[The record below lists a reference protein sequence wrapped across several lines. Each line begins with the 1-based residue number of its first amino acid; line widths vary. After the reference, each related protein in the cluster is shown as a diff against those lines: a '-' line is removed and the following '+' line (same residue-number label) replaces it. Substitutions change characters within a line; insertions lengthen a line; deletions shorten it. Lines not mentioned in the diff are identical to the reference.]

1 MTEEM
6 KDIQEIGEETTEME
20 IEHTETPVEE
30 SMESI
35 LRKYGDME
43 DLHRGK
49 IISGNIVGQGDD
61 GWLVD
66 VGYKCEGFL
75 PAREW
80 SHKMLVNDAEKPE
93 INDTVT
99 VEVIN
104 VRHGEEAQLHVSRWR
119 CEFDK
124 RWNELEEK
132 LSQKDV
138 ITVRGLRKVKGGLM
152 VDCCSLEGF
161 VPISHLAAEGRGVN
175 PGKYVGEEFEVRL
188 LEKDRRKRRLVLSRR
203 LLLEQELSTERDSFY
218 GNVTEGAIMEG
229 TVSSITAFGV
239 FVNLGPI
246 DGLVHMSELSWK
258 RNNKPKDL
266 VKKGDTVTVKVIGI
280 DRENSRISLSIKQT
294 QSDPWLTAAERWKSG
309 TRTTGVVTN
318 VTDFG
323 AFVEIEP
330 GVEGLIHIGDL
341 CWARIKHP
349 KEILKKGQEVEV
361 VVLDVDGEKR
371 RISLGYKQ
379 LHDPWANI
387 DSRFSVGQDI
397 TVKVVRLADF
407 GAFVE
412 IEEGVEALIHIS
424 QLSTKRVDKPQ
435 DVLAEGQE
443 VVARVIEINPSERR
457 MRLSLSALEE
467 DDGRKR
473 HEEEKKRRAS
483 SPKPEREKEKTNSYS
498 AEEQQVTIGD
508 FLKDSFKQ

>member
-20 IEHTETPVEE
+20 IERAETPVEE

-152 VDCCSLEGF
+152 VDC
-161 VPISHLAAEGRGVN
+161 AE
-175 PGKYVGEEFEVRL
+175 
-188 LEKDRRKRRLVLSRR
+188 
-203 LLLEQELSTERDSFY
+203 ST
-218 GNVTEGAIMEG
+218 
-229 TVSSITAFGV
+229 
-239 FVNLGPI
+239 P
-246 DGLVHMSELSWK
+246 
-258 RNNKPKDL
+258 
-266 VKKGDTVTVKVIGI
+266 
-280 DRENSRISLSIKQT
+280 
-294 QSDPWLTAAERWKSG
+294 
-309 TRTTGVVTN
+309 
-318 VTDFG
+318 
-323 AFVEIEP
+323 
-330 GVEGLIHIGDL
+330 
-341 CWARIKHP
+341 
-349 KEILKKGQEVEV
+349 
-361 VVLDVDGEKR
+361 
-371 RISLGYKQ
+371 
-379 LHDPWANI
+379 AN
-387 DSRFSVGQDI
+387 
-397 TVKVVRLADF
+397 T
-407 GAFVE
+407 
-412 IEEGVEALIHIS
+412 
-424 QLSTKRVDKPQ
+424 
-435 DVLAEGQE
+435 
-443 VVARVIEINPSERR
+443 SER
-457 MRLSLSALEE
+457 
-467 DDGRKR
+467 
-473 HEEEKKRRAS
+473 
-483 SPKPEREKEKTNSYS
+483 NS
-498 AEEQQVTIGD
+498 
-508 FLKDSFKQ
+508 K